1 MRIAAIC
8 RWQVQAMV
16 PSLLQVAGRTTHP
29 YTRPPGTVGTFA
41 GSSLLDRNVGTFFKP
56 GDGHAPHRVEIIDGG
71 LKAYVFAEFAGMN
84 VSGSACG
91 D

>member
-1 MRIAAIC
+1 MAADRTSVSQRGDC
-8 RWQVQAMV
+8 SLAFPQLGRYQAEVMLSAARQKGL
-16 PSLLQVAGRTTHP
+16 PEGEKL
-29 YTRPPGTVGTFA
+29 
-41 GSSLLDRNVGTFFKP
+41 FFKP
-56 GDGHAPHRVEIIDGG
+56 GDGHAPHRVAIIDGG